1 MIFHTIAI
9 VPTLS
14 VCINSEQNKL
24 SPLRVFKPQ
33 TPKVQVF
40 EADDIPISHRASLL
54 FVLSP
59 LAEQVCTG
67 FCSVQRTTDF
77 TKIRHPYLGER
88 EDKLIQY
95 LSSLVLADSCLK
107 FCFSFTRDSYK
118 SFLLRHGSF
127 SYVIVSQKNVHTR

>member
-1 MIFHTIAI
+1 MLNSNLKAERMTKSSGVIAEFFWQLSLIFHTIAI

-77 TKIRHPYLGER
+77 TKIRHPYLGE
-88 EDKLIQY
+88 
-95 LSSLVLADSCLK
+95 
-107 FCFSFTRDSYK
+107 
-118 SFLLRHGSF
+118 
-127 SYVIVSQKNVHTR
+127 